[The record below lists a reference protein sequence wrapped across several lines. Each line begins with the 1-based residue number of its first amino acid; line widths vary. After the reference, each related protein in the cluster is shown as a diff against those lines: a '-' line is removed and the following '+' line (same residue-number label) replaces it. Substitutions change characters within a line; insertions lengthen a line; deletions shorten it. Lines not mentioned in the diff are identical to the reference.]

1 MSRKL
6 HVHVGEGFDALAARV
21 ADAWHRAERGKAV
34 AEDHLTF
41 ASWEAVANVMTAKRF
56 ALLRH
61 LHRNPAASVA
71 ALARDLGRDY
81 KRVHEDVEAL
91 AATGLVER
99 HAGGLRADY
108 DEIRTVIA
116 L

>member
-6 HVHVGEGFDALAARV
+6 QVHVGQGFDAVAARV
-21 ADAWHRAERGKAV
+21 ADAWHRVERSEIV

-41 ASWEAVANVMTAKRF
+41 VSWEALAKVMTPKRF

-61 LHRNPAASVA
+61 LHRHPAASVA
-71 ALARDLGRDY
+71 ALARALGRDY

-91 AATGLVER
+91 AAAGLIER
-99 HAGGLRADY
+99 DAAGLRADY
-108 DEIRTVIA
+108 DEIRSVIE

>member
-6 HVHVGEGFDALAARV
+6 QVHVGQSFGAVAARV
-21 ADAWHRAERGKAV
+21 ADAWHRAERGETV

-41 ASWEAVANVMTAKRF
+41 VSWEALAKVMTSKRM

-61 LHRNPAASVA
+61 LHRHPATSVA
-71 ALARDLGRDY
+71 ALARALGRDY

-91 AATGLVER
+91 TAAGLIER
-99 HAGGLRADY
+99 SAAGLRADY
-108 DEIRTVIA
+108 DELRTIIA